1 MAIHTTALV
10 EPGARIDPSAE
21 IGPWCVIG
29 PKVRI
34 GANTRLGPNVVVAGR
49 TTIGANNTIFQFNSI
64 GDAPQD
70 KKYADE
76 DTELVIGDDNTIRE
90 FCTINRGTV
99 QDTGVTRIG
108 NDNWIMAYVHI
119 AHDCVVGDH
128 TIMANNA
135 SLAGH
140 VKIGDYAILSGFT
153 QIHQF
158 CEIGEHAFISFSSLV
173 NLSVPPYVTVSPD
186 KSRPRGV
193 NTEGLKRRGF
203 TAQQVQN
210 VRRAYRV
217 LYRSGLPLD
226 KARQELESMQEVDG
240 EIKRLIDFL
249 DHAER
254 SILR

>member
-1 MAIHTTALV
+1 MAIHPSAL
-10 EPGARIDPSAE
+10 IDPAAQVDSSAD
-21 IGPWCVIG
+21 IGPWCVVG
-29 PKVRI
+29 PKVTI
-34 GANTRLGPNVVVAGR
+34 GAGTRLGPNVVVAGR
-49 TTIGANNTIFQFNSI
+49 TTIGENNTIFQFNSI

-76 DTELVIGDDNTIRE
+76 DTGLVIGNDNTIRE
-90 FCTINRGTV
+90 FCTINRGTI
-99 QDTGVTRIG
+99 QDAGVTTIG

-119 AHDCVVGDH
+119 AHDCMIGDH
-128 TIMANNA
+128 IIMANNA

-140 VKIGDYAILSGFT
+140 VKVGNYAILSGFT

-203 TAQQVQN
+203 SPEQVQN

-217 LYRSGLPLD
+217 LYRSGLPLN
-226 KARQELESMQEVDG
+226 KARLELQEMEEVDG
-240 EIKRLIDFL
+240 EIQRLIDFL

>member
-1 MAIHTTALV
+1 MAIHPTAIV
-10 EPGARIDPSAE
+10 DPAARLADDVE

-29 PKVRI
+29 PQVTI
-34 GANTRLGPNVVVAGR
+34 GAGSWLGPNVVVAGR
-49 TTIGANNTIFQFNSI
+49 TTIGAHNRIFQFNSI

-76 DTELVIGDDNTIRE
+76 DTQLIIGDHNTIRE
-90 FCTINRGTV
+90 FCTINRGTI
-99 QDTGVTRIG
+99 QDTGITRIG

-119 AHDCVVGDH
+119 AHDCVLGNNI
-128 TIMANNA
+128 IMANNA

-140 VKIGDYAILSGFT
+140 VKIGNYAILSGFT

-173 NLSVPPYVTVSPD
+173 NLSVPPYVTVSPE

-203 TAQQVQN
+203 TPEQVQN
-210 VRRAYRV
+210 VRRAYRT
-217 LYRSGLPLD
+217 LYRSGLPLE
-226 KARQELESMQEVDG
+226 KARQELMAMPEVDG
-240 EIKRLIDFL
+240 EISRLVDFL
-249 DHAER
+249 AHAER